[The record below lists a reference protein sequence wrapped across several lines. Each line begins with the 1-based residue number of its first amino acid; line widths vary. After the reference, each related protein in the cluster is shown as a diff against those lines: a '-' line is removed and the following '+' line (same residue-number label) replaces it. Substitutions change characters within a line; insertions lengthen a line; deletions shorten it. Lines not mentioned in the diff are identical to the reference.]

1 MMRDFSVLGV
11 CLLVM
16 AAFWIGTVVSQGFAS
31 RVIFVQIRCRVYS
44 HHSNSHLYIFN
55 KQLVLRS
62 HSWLFVYYLYPPGPK
77 ARAKKGLPTSKKH
90 FFRGYVWICMDMYG
104 YVWIMDMLFFLGVYN
119 IYIYSYI
126 YIYTHIYIYIHTYIH
141 IYIYTYFETPWHRF
155 RVFEFFRMTA
165 TPLNH
170 RKIFPSDR
178 PGWCSRA
185 TQGLNWR
192 KDSWERLYLIR
203 CVCIYIYIYIY
214 IHCIIYVGI
223 VFMVFCSFCAILG
236 EIHFHHGQ
244 TLGAS
249 VPTRFVSHFFGRGNC
264 LRSRSSNLPTHFWL
278 KMKKPRH
285 CSGGWEDASE
295 DSQMEHTVE
304 HGKG

>member
-1 MMRDFSVLGV
+1 MMRNFSVLGV

-104 YVWIMDMLFFLGVYN
+104 LWICYFFLGVYN

-126 YIYTHIYIYIHTYIH
+126 YIHIYIHTYIYTY
-141 IYIYTYFETPWHRF
+141 IYIHILRHRGTGF
-155 RVFEFFRMTA
+155 VSLNFFGWL
-165 TPLNH
+165 PLH
-170 RKIFPSDR
+170 STTGKIFPSDR

-203 CVCIYIYIYIY
+203 CVRIYTLYYLCRYSFHGILLFLCYYGWLL
-214 IHCIIYVGI
+214 HMRHFPWFWNEGDARKNENKHMGGNVGDAWPDSR
-223 VFMVFCSFCAILG
+223 SFC
-236 EIHFHHGQ
+236 
-244 TLGAS
+244 
-249 VPTRFVSHFFGRGNC
+249 PTRFR
-264 LRSRSSNLPTHFWL
+264 LPLLW
-278 KMKKPRH
+278 KGKPAT
-285 CSGGWEDASE
+285 S
-295 DSQMEHTVE
+295 
-304 HGKG
+304 